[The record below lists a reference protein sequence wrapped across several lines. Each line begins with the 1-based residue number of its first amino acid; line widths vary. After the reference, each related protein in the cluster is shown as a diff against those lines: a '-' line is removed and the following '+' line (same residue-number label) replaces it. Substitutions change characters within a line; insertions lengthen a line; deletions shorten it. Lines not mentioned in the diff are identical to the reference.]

1 MAALAESLTG
11 FLKTAN
17 ERVMTAVR
25 GLDEAQLHHRPD
37 GTNSIGWNLWH
48 VARFADVVQYELA
61 VGVPAVAGRLGPA
74 KQLWHA
80 RELAARWGLDPAQL
94 GRMETGWEMSE
105 AVAQTLRPPT
115 GELLEYAESATAA
128 LARALDLVD
137 DATVLRDVTSPF
149 NGAVRSCASLL
160 VMHATHV
167 NRHLGMIEC
176 LRGQLTGR
184 GTATL

>member
-1 MAALAESLTG
+1 MAGLAESLTG
-11 FLKTAN
+11 FLRTAN
-17 ERVMTAVR
+17 ERVMVAVR
-25 GLDEAQLHHRPD
+25 GLDEAQLHDRPD

-61 VGVPAVAGRLGPA
+61 VGVPAVAERLGPA

-80 RELAARWGLDPAQL
+80 RELAARWGLDPTEL

-105 AVAQTLRPPT
+105 AVARALRPPAA
-115 GELLEYAESATAA
+115 ELLEYAESATAA
-128 LARALDLVD
+128 LARALDPID
-137 DATVLRDVTSPF
+137 DAAVMQDVTSPF
-149 NGAVRSCASLL
+149 NGAVRQCVSLI